1 MFSWP
6 DPGTR
11 VTVRYRRP
19 PGSVPPLTDAV
30 GRLLTVDPTVRVQ
43 TKTGAVVEFA
53 PADVVALRV
62 LTDTPIRTSQIR
74 ALERAG
80 PPPGRPA
87 GPSTDSA
94 VPLDLSAHAEAIP
107 EIAGWYQ
114 RRGLTPRLAV
124 PDRMLTP
131 PPGLTCERTE
141 QVVVQD
147 LSRPSGDEPGVRV
160 DASVAQGRRAGRHAR
175 LSGGARRR
183 HRGAGTG
190 RGAGFPAAPPA
201 PLPDGPGRAGGIVSS
216 PCGWPP
222 GM

>member
-30 GRLLTVDPTVRVQ
+30 GRLLTVE

-53 PADVVALRV
+53 PADVVAL

-74 ALERAG
+74 ALEHAAAAAWPAAEQTCG

-114 RRGLTPRLAV
+114 RRGLTPRLAG
-124 PDRMLTP
+124 PDADAAARADLRAHRTGCGARPFP
-131 PPGLTCERTE
+131 PVRRRT
-141 QVVVQD
+141 
-147 LSRPSGDEPGVRV
+147 RGSGRRV
-160 DASVAQGRRAGRHAR
+160 RRAGRGER
-175 LSGGARRR
+175 RTRR
-183 HRGAGTG
+183 HR
-190 RGAGFPAAPPA
+190 APRA
-201 PLPDGPGRAGGIVSS
+201 PIWRCPTTTPRRWNWPGRWVSG
-216 PCGWPP
+216 CTTGAAT
-222 GM
+222 